1 MALSA
6 RAEYLWSLVI
16 ERLQIS
22 EREISRTIDV
32 WGATDLPEAV
42 EAISRDKIVAD
53 LTAPGT
59 PYWRLKAVMDTW
71 CALWF
76 WPLDQTGLL
85 DGSHEVYKAAA
96 PEPEPTPVDPDPA
109 FPTVWEMDSLFG
121 ETPKQLTLAEAAP
134 RKPRSKPTP
143 ADHRPVP
150 LANLDDWLDFAEAIL
165 GRQDVA
171 PDSLASH
178 FTSLSDMEE
187 YEDKLESDFYMHM
200 DPVWRLA
207 DRFPWLDTVEQIAAD
222 QGFFHWE
229 LRFASV
235 LADGGFDLQ
244 VGNPPWVRPRWEEN
258 PVLAEYEPWFEL
270 QKVSQFPA

>member
-1 MALSA
+1 
-6 RAEYLWSLVI
+6 
-16 ERLQIS
+16 
-22 EREISRTIDV
+22 
-32 WGATDLPEAV
+32 
-42 EAISRDKIVAD
+42 
-53 LTAPGT
+53 
-59 PYWRLKAVMDTW
+59 MDAW

-76 WPLDQTGLL
+76 WPLDKAALL
-85 DGSHEVYKAAA
+85 DGSHEVYKTA
-96 PEPEPTPVDPDPA
+96 PQSRQPGAGPVDPDPA

-134 RKPRSKPTP
+134 RKPRPKPAP
-143 ADHRPVP
+143 VDHRPVP
-150 LANLDDWLDFAEAIL
+150 LANLDDWLDFAEALL

-178 FTSLSDMEE
+178 FTSLSEMEE

-200 DPVWRLA
+200 DPVYRLGE
-207 DRFPWLDTVEQIAAD
+207 RFPWLDTVEQIAAD

-235 LADGGFDLQ
+235 FADGGFDIQ

-270 QKVSQFPA
+270 AEKLRYAEHSGRRAQMLLGRMPHENSFWQ